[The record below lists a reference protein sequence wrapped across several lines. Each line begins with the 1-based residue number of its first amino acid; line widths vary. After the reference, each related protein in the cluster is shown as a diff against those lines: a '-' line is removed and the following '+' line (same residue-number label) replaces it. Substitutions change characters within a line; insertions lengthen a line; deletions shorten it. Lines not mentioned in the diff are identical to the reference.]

1 MALENGMG
9 KGLLRALAAAGLI
22 LAVGGPAAAAS
33 CSALRAELQQI
44 SSGGSRSPEHAKWDE
59 AHRAQSRALGLA
71 ERDFRH
77 LGCAGAAGAPS
88 CKALGPKIESMRAN
102 LAKIERQR
110 ARHAGTTRS
119 NGREAALRK
128 ALTRQNCDAP
138 REARTPANPGIHSGP
153 PAAGG
158 FLSLFGIGRRSE
170 AVTHQVAVEQDRSE
184 PRPRSTVRFSS
195 GDGAAIARR
204 PSGPTYRTMCVRM
217 CDGFFFPVSFATGE
231 EGFGRD
237 AAVCRSMCPG
247 AEAELFVHRNP
258 GESVENLVS
267 VSGMPYGDLPNAN
280 RFRVAYVEGCGCQ
293 PSADRRTMASLIRS
307 GDDEA
312 AAYLRD
318 VGTGKGQE
326 LRSGVVPH
334 GVTADDAQ
342 EAIEALQ
349 LQDPDTRTNMELGY
363 SPVRQG
369 PSLPVLGSSSRR
381 KAEPAVPAELPL
393 AEASGESASEP
404 PAERNVRI
412 VGPRYFVA
420 Q

>member
-77 LGCAGAAGAPS
+77 LGCAGAAGGPS

-110 ARHAGTTRS
+110 SRHAGSRS

-128 ALTRQNCDAP
+128 ALASQNCDTP
-138 REARTPANPGIHSGP
+138 REARAPVNSGIRSAPPSG
-153 PAAGG
+153 GG
-158 FLSLFGIGRRSE
+158 FLSLFGIGRRNE
-170 AVTHQVAVEQDRSE
+170 AVTHQVAAQPDQSE
-184 PRPRSTVRFSS
+184 PRARSTVRFSS
-195 GDGAAIARR
+195 GDKATIARR

-258 GESVENLVS
+258 GETVENLVS
-267 VSGMPYGDLPNAN
+267 VTGMPYGDLPNAN

-318 VGTGKGQE
+318 VDTGKGQE

-363 SPVRQG
+363 SPARQG
-369 PSLPVLGSSSRR
+369 PALPVLGSSSRR
-381 KAEPAVPAELPL
+381 KAEPTVPAELPL

-404 PAERNVRI
+404 SAERNVRI